1 MIPSLFWARTPFV
14 VREASVWYPTDY
26 QTYFWEHCKSAVYN
40 SKVDLN
46 DLCKY
51 QKLEHLYIYGVSR
64 LPIIDFSQDHL
75 QFLRTLKSLKLVT
88 KLQNPIVIDETF
100 TRLNYLSFSRSNV
113 TSITNKTIKV
123 LELVNVAHI
132 TTKDLLALPSLEK
145 LTLSRFT
152 NVDFLQLTNLK
163 TLMLSYLSTEP
174 VTFEPLKKLKD
185 LSFLGIKSH
194 NSMIKNCESLEK
206 LYIDV
211 RYSRSIT
218 SKGVNRCKKLKV
230 LKVVETDG
238 FAFDDSNIKNKNLR
252 IIRIPTLRT
261 LNGGTI
267 SITLK

>member
-1 MIPSLFWARTPFV
+1 
-14 VREASVWYPTDY
+14 
-26 QTYFWEHCKSAVYN
+26 
-40 SKVDLN
+40 
-46 DLCKY
+46 
-51 QKLEHLYIYGVSR
+51 
-64 LPIIDFSQDHL
+64 
-75 QFLRTLKSLKLVT
+75 
-88 KLQNPIVIDETF
+88 
-100 TRLNYLSFSRSNV
+100 
-113 TSITNKTIKV
+113 
-123 LELVNVAHI
+123 
-132 TTKDLLALPSLEK
+132 
-145 LTLSRFT
+145 
-152 NVDFLQLTNLK
+152 
-163 TLMLSYLSTEP
+163 MLSYLSTEP

-261 LNGGTI
+261 LNGVND
-267 SITLK
+267 